1 MANTITTKVIL
12 NGPKNLVLNVHI
24 SGDNSGEETA
34 TLLVDV
40 SSYGATEVK
49 LMSAQSNLQG
59 FSAVLSWDATADV
72 EAVTLLDGASFYD
85 WSKYG
90 GLINNSGVGKTG
102 DIMVTTVGL
111 GAEDGSIILEMKKRT
126 A

>member
-1 MANTITTKVIL
+1 MANTITTKVIA
-12 NGPKNLVLNVHI
+12 NGPRNLILGVHI
-24 SGDNSGEETA
+24 SGDASGEETA

-40 SSYGATEVK
+40 SSYGATEAK

-85 WSKYG
+85 WSKHG
-90 GLINNSGVGKTG
+90 GLINNSGAGKTG
-102 DIMVTTVGL
+102 DIRVTTVGL